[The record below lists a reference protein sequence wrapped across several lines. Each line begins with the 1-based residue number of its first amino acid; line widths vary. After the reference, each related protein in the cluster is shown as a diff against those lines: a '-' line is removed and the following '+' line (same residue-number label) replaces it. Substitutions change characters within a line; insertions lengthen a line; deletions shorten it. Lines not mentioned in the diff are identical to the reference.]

1 VPLNRNISAGEC
13 PPSHAWGKSPS
24 PPFGGEREGPAKRE
38 GEVGG
43 AASTGSSAP
52 LALPS
57 PPGRRGARVKAAAL
71 AGNFSRKISERLS
84 LNFPRTNLSTAGE
97 GGERS
102 EARESAASRRRRP
115 IGLTHRLHGWGAA
128 LCFGFFGLLPL
139 DWASAIGGAL
149 ARTIGPR
156 LGISKR
162 ARLNIGR
169 ALPELSQAEV
179 ARIIAGM
186 WDNLGRVAA
195 EYPHLQGI
203 RIFEPGGHVETHGFE
218 HIDRAVAT
226 GRRMIIFSG
235 HIANWE
241 IGMLAAVQYGIEVAQ
256 IYRAA
261 NNPLIDRMITRFRG
275 IGGELIPK
283 GTVAARR
290 AIAVLHRGAH
300 VTMLADQKMNDGIPV
315 PFFGRPAMTASALAA
330 LALRF
335 DCDVLP
341 ARVERLGGARFR
353 LTVFPPLPLPRSG
366 DHHADVA
373 TLMTRVNQTLE
384 GWIRDRPQEWFW
396 VHRRWPD

>member
-1 VPLNRNISAGEC
+1 M
-13 PPSHAWGKSPS
+13 
-24 PPFGGEREGPAKRE
+24 
-38 GEVGG
+38 
-43 AASTGSSAP
+43 
-52 LALPS
+52 
-57 PPGRRGARVKAAAL
+57 
-71 AGNFSRKISERLS
+71 
-84 LNFPRTNLSTAGE
+84 
-97 GGERS
+97 
-102 EARESAASRRRRP
+102 
-115 IGLTHRLHGWGAA
+115 
-128 LCFGFFGLLPL
+128 CFGAFGLLPL

-162 ARLNIGR
+162 ARLNIRR
-169 ALPELSQAEV
+169 ALPELADHE
-179 ARIIAGM
+179 IAKTIAQM

-195 EYPHLQGI
+195 EYPHLRQI
-203 RIFEPGGHVETHGFE
+203 RVFEPGGRVETHGFE
-218 HIDRAVAT
+218 HMDRAVTA

-241 IGMLAAVQYGIEVAQ
+241 IGMLAAVQYGAEVAQ

-290 AIAVLHRGAH
+290 AIAVLRRGAH

-353 LTVFPPLPLPRSG
+353 LTVFPPLPLPSSG